1 MIGHNLL
8 AKWRNYVYKCVAWS
22 TCRPM
27 LIHFSLF
34 KYPLTIC
41 LDYVL
46 QVFVMMGRV
55 LDTAQNRSLFSW
67 SKILGCCNIRGGHSH
82 KFKDFF
88 ENFAKFWKKIFK
100 NLENFADFYTCFK

>member
-34 KYPLTIC
+34 KYPLTNFG
-41 LDYVL
+41 LL
-46 QVFVMMGRV
+46 QY
-55 LDTAQNRSLFSW
+55 
-67 SKILGCCNIRGGHSH
+67 LGRGGGGH
-82 KFKDFF
+82 KFKDFVF
-88 ENFAKFWKKIFK
+88 LIAKNWKKIFE